1 MVSAT
6 DIKTQDHPALRGPG
20 CQARM
25 QAGLMVGLVIGV
37 TIGGLYGG
45 SQALRYGVSG
55 REFVRVVGR
64 SMFSV
69 GGVFGTF
76 MCVGALLRC

>member
-45 SQALRYGVSG
+45 SQALR
-55 REFVRVVGR
+55 
-64 SMFSV
+64 
-69 GGVFGTF
+69 
-76 MCVGALLRC
+76 